1 MYYKFANLRI
11 EFCWGL
17 GGDGD
22 HVGATGSVG
31 LRPSG
36 RRVDDG
42 MVLGWTA
49 GGRPSQ
55 GGGHR
60 PFRLGCELGEKKASG
75 MYFSDV

>member
-36 RRVDDG
+36 RRVDNG

-49 GGRPSQ
+49 GGRPS
-55 GGGHR
+55 
-60 PFRLGCELGEKKASG
+60 RLGCELGEKKASG